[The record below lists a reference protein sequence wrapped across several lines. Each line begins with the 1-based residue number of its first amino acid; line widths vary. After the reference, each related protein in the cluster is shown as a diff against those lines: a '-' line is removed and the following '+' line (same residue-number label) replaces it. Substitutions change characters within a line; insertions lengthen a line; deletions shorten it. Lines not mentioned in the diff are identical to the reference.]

1 MVPIPRKTITLSNL
15 DKKKKKMATI
25 NTREQI
31 LAFSWKTLDTN
42 KINLKEIRRYCDS
55 RRTLQFVLFVFV
67 LLFYGWP
74 VWLH

>member
-15 DKKKKKMATI
+15 DKKIKKNGSI

-31 LAFSWKTLDTN
+31 LAFSWKTPVTN
-42 KINLKEIRRYCDS
+42 KINLKDIRRYCDS
-55 RRTLQFVLFVFV
+55 RRTLRFVLFVFV